1 MSYANHMPTMMRTAA
16 SASELRLSVT
26 RLARRLRSQRADL
39 GLGLTQ
45 MATLSTLERHGSM
58 SPGELAAHEKIQP
71 PSMTRILAKLEDGG
85 YVIRV
90 AHPSDGRQQIVTLT
104 GAARLLLREDRR
116 RKDAW
121 LAQRMAD
128 LTPAERA
135 SLAVAAPI
143 LERLAQ
149 A

>member
-1 MSYANHMPTMMRTAA
+1 MPTMTRTAA
-16 SASELRLSVT
+16 SASDLRISVT

-45 MATLSTLERHGSM
+45 VATLSTLERHGSM

-71 PSMTRILAKLEDGG
+71 PSMTRILAKLEDAG

-104 GAARLLLREDRR
+104 SEARRLLREDRR

-135 SLAVAAPI
+135 SLALAAPI

>member
-1 MSYANHMPTMMRTAA
+1 MTRTAA
-16 SASELRLSVT
+16 SASDLRLSVT

-71 PSMTRILAKLEDGG
+71 PSMTRILAKLEDAG

-104 GAARLLLREDRR
+104 GEARLLLREDRR

>member
-1 MSYANHMPTMMRTAA
+1 MTRTAA
-16 SASELRLSVT
+16 SASDLRLSVT

-71 PSMTRILAKLEDGG
+71 PSMTRILAKLEDAGH
-85 YVIRV
+85 VIRV

>member
-71 PSMTRILAKLEDGG
+71 PSMTRILAKLEDAGH
-85 YVIRV
+85 VIRV

>member
-1 MSYANHMPTMMRTAA
+1 MTRTAA
-16 SASELRLSVT
+16 SASDLRLSVT

-58 SPGELAAHEKIQP
+58 SPGELAAHDKIQP
-71 PSMTRILAKLEDGG
+71 PSMTRILAKLEDAG
-85 YVIRV
+85 YVVRV

-104 GAARLLLREDRR
+104 GEARLLLREDRR